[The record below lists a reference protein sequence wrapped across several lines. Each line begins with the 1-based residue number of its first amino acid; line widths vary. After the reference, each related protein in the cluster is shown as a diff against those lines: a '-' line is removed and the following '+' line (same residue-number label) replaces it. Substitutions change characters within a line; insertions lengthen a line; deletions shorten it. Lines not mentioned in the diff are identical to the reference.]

1 VDRVLVLAVLVLLR
15 QLQVPLLL
23 VQAVVAVAVVWEV
36 AEPEALEVVV
46 MEARRLMEL
55 LEP

>member
-1 VDRVLVLAVLVLLR
+1 
-15 QLQVPLLL
+15 

-36 AEPEALEVVV
+36 AEPEALEVEV
-46 MEARRLMEL
+46 MGARRLMEL

>member
-1 VDRVLVLAVLVLLR
+1 
-15 QLQVPLLL
+15 
-23 VQAVVAVAVVWEV
+23 VQAVVAVAVVWEA

>member
-1 VDRVLVLAVLVLLR
+1 VQVGVAAV
-15 QLQVPLLL
+15 
-23 VQAVVAVAVVWEV
+23 VVWEV